1 MTRVIRSESDLSR
14 LLARPGYRVASQVG
28 GEVVDTEQPK
38 SMHVG
43 KDVHSKYRN
52 ERTDGY
58 ASKKEAR
65 RAAELRVLQ
74 VQGRISNLREQ
85 VKYLVIPAARDAD
98 GKCIERACH
107 YVADFVYDDERGNP
121 VVEDCKGVRTDA
133 YVIKR
138 KLMYLVH
145 GHKIKET

>member
-1 MTRVIRSESDLSR
+1 MPRVIRSESDLSR

-28 GEVVDTEQPK
+28 GEVVDTGQPK
-38 SMHVG
+38 PMHVLANA
-43 KDVHSKYRN
+43 HSKYRAQP
-52 ERTDGY
+52 TDGY

-74 VQGRISNLREQ
+74 VQGQISNLREQ
-85 VKYLVIPAARDAD
+85 VKYLLIPVARDAD

-121 VVEDCKGVRTDA
+121 VVEDCKGYRTDA

>member
-1 MTRVIRSESDLSR
+1 MDPLAQTFMLDAPVHNTGVDLWFTAKGTTGA
-14 LLARPGYRVASQVG
+14 LV
-28 GEVVDTEQPK
+28 
-38 SMHVG
+38 
-43 KDVHSKYRN
+43 
-52 ERTDGY
+52 
-58 ASKKEAR
+58 
-65 RAAELRVLQ
+65 Q
-74 VQGRISNLREQ
+74 VQGQISNLREQ
-85 VKYLVIPAARDAD
+85 VKYLLIPVARDAD